1 MRAARPRVPSS
12 SRRPAHAI
20 LAGGL
25 GTRLRAV
32 SGGAPKALVPV
43 HGRPFLEWLLVA
55 LRRRRVR
62 RAVLCTGF
70 GHEQIEA
77 ALGDGR
83 RVGVLL
89 TYSLEPSP
97 LGTGGALA
105 LALPLLA
112 DPFVLWNGDTF
123 STVDWRGLLARHVA
137 RRALVTIAVV
147 PAADGRDFG
156 HVALGRDHRVVAFVE
171 KGAAGPRLINGGVYA
186 ISHAALSGVTPGH
199 PASLERD
206 LLPGLVAR
214 TRRVYSYHAR
224 PPVFD
229 IGTPD
234 RLAHFSRELSRGR
247 LVRP

>member
-1 MRAARPRVPSS
+1 MLPLDDLAAQLQVGRGVGEDRG
-12 SRRPAHAI
+12 R
-20 LAGGL
+20 
-25 GTRLRAV
+25 RLRR
-32 SGGAPKALVPV
+32 G
-43 HGRPFLEWLLVA
+43 
-55 LRRRRVR
+55 RRRRCVGK
-62 RAVLCTGF
+62 CF
-70 GHEQIEA
+70 I
-77 ALGDGR
+77 
-83 RVGVLL
+83 RV
-89 TYSLEPSP
+89 P
-97 LGTGGALA
+97 LSRL
-105 LALPLLA
+105 
-112 DPFVLWNGDTF
+112 
-123 STVDWRGLLARHVA
+123 
-137 RRALVTIAVV
+137 